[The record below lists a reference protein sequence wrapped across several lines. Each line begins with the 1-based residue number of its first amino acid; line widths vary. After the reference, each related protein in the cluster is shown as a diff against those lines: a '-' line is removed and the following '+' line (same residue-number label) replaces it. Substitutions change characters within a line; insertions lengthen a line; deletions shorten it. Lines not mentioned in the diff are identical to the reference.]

1 MVYFTHIAMALRN
14 LDTSTA
20 FYQDF
25 WCLEIVHAQGD
36 AQDRVVWMTQ
46 PGKANDFI
54 FVFMTG
60 DVCPPQE
67 PRDFS
72 HFGFALESRDA
83 VDALAERGRLS
94 QNLIWPPR
102 DESYP
107 VLVPMELASSSV
119 MDSPS
124 DQMQLSLGMGMKS
137 STRTLMSPQAPR
149 VKKSVIRHQTTF
161 LVR

>member
-1 MVYFTHIAMALRN
+1 MAVRN

-25 WCLEIVHAQGD
+25 WCLEIVHAQGE

-83 VDALAERGRLS
+83 IDALAERGRLS
-94 QNLIWPPR
+94 QNLICK
-102 DESYP
+102 
-107 VLVPMELASSSV
+107 LVRTGV
-119 MDSPS
+119 MSKTPS
-124 DQMQLSLGMGMKS
+124 DASLQSLVEQRKS
-137 STRTLMSPQAPR
+137 R
-149 VKKSVIRHQTTF
+149 
-161 LVR
+161 